1 MRMRKQCRIISHE
14 IETVSKD
21 NIRSIINADGR
32 GLFRE
37 LTERDYGIDAVVEIF
52 DEGCITGKF
61 GLIQCKGKG
70 DPITPLIRFPDYVSC
85 DGITRSNIQYLGQ
98 DNSAVILTYA
108 SIRDRNNF
116 YYAELKD
123 IITEEQL
130 EAMNNGPADKRITV
144 RIPVS
149 NNAKDNIDGF
159 FELINRYYS

>member
-1 MRMRKQCRIISHE
+1 M
-14 IETVSKD
+14 
-21 NIRSIINADGR
+21 
-32 GLFRE
+32 
-37 LTERDYGIDAVVEIF
+37 
-52 DEGCITGKF
+52 
-61 GLIQCKGKG
+61 QCKGKG